1 MFPHTQHCEVIIE
14 LVRQEAK
21 MPTSEESVVVPI
33 TDPEIPNAE
42 ESKE

>member
-21 MPTSEESVVVPI
+21 VPLTEESTVSI
-33 TDPEIPNAE
+33 ADAPNVE
-42 ESKE
+42 DSKE